1 MEMYNEWQQEMAEKM
16 ARERAQ
22 RAIEMHV
29 AAESVSTELIAEV
42 TADLCRDI
50 SRSCI
55 GQEWDAQCEEQTADS
70 VLQTLVQAQV
80 VELAEAEHRILM
92 EKQAVLLKQ
101 ERRCHTQCV
110 GRTWKKWKHMLA
122 GSTLLLLQLLS
133 KVALVCHEVTYARF
147 INRVCIRFL
156 QIKVGFFLMW

>member
-1 MEMYNEWQQEMAEKM
+1 VETYNEWQQEMAEKM

-55 GQEWDAQCEEQTADS
+55 GQEWDARCEEQTADS

-80 VELAEAEHRILM
+80 VELAEAEHRVSDGKAGCAAETGASMSHAVCRSHLEEM
-92 EKQAVLLKQ
+92 EAHAS
-101 ERRCHTQCV
+101 R
-110 GRTWKKWKHMLA
+110 
-122 GSTLLLLQLLS
+122 
-133 KVALVCHEVTYARF
+133 
-147 INRVCIRFL
+147 
-156 QIKVGFFLMW
+156 